1 MELIVKFLIFPGG
14 LFLILWGGILSWLD
28 RKVTARIQFRVG
40 PPWYQNFVDVVKL
53 FGKETIIPESGNKIL
68 FILTPVLGFSS
79 LLTAGFLLWDA
90 ALYQSGFLGDLIVLI
105 YLLVIPSLCLILAG
119 FASGNPLAS
128 LGASREIKLLL
139 GYELPFILALLVP
152 IFKTGS
158 IKISEIINY
167 QLQHGAFLFSISGFL
182 SFLTVL
188 LAVQAKMGLVPFDIP
203 EAETEIIAGPLTEY
217 SGALLGFF
225 KLNKLIMFAIYPLFI
240 VTFFWNGLTESSIII
255 GILKILT
262 VLLLFTLIRNTNPR
276 LRIDQALRFFWTKLS
291 LVSLMA
297 VILALGG
304 L

>member
-1 MELIVKFLIFPGG
+1 M
-14 LFLILWGGILSWLD
+14 ILWGGILSWLD

-40 PPWYQNFVDVVKL
+40 PPWYQNFVDVIKL
-53 FGKETIIPESGNKIL
+53 FGKETIIPQSGNKIL
-68 FILTPVLGFSS
+68 FILSPILGFSS

-90 ALYQSGFLGDLIVLI
+90 ALYQTGFLGDLIVLI
-105 YLLVIPSLCLILAG
+105 YLLVIPSICLILAG

-167 QLQHGAFLFSISGFL
+167 QLQHGAFIFSISGFL
-182 SFLTVL
+182 AFLTVL

-240 VTFFWNGLTESSIII
+240 VTFFWNGVTGFSIII
-255 GILKILT
+255 GILKIIA

>member
-1 MELIVKFLIFPGG
+1 M
-14 LFLILWGGILSWLD
+14 ILWGGILSWLD

-40 PPWYQNFVDVVKL
+40 PPWYQNFVDIIKL
-53 FGKETIIPESGNKIL
+53 FGKETIIPQSGNKIL
-68 FILTPVLGFSS
+68 FILSPILGFSS

-90 ALYQSGFLGDLIVLI
+90 ALYQTGFLGDLIVLI
-105 YLLVIPSLCLILAG
+105 YLLVIPSICLILAG

-167 QLQHGAFLFSISGFL
+167 QLQHGAFIFSISGFL
-182 SFLTVL
+182 AFLTVL

-240 VTFFWNGLTESSIII
+240 VTFFWNGVTGFSIII
-255 GILKILT
+255 GILKIIA